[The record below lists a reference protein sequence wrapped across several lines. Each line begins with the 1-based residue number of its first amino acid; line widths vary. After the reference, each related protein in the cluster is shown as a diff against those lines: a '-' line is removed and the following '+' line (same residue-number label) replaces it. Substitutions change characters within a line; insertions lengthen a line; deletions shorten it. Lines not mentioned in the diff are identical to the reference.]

1 MRSIEKY
8 FRRIPECASWFDIVD
23 PEEILSI
30 TPVDIGSPR
39 YLPDRKA
46 IKAAFRDFGVIRNN
60 NDGFCVVFPGSSA
73 GKMLYQS
80 GVDIHAIVG
89 AFKMLFESSVR
100 AWNEREVPMKGHVF
114 HFNVKD
120 YRNYINRF
128 SIGGSEFFI
137 RFTIRRI
144 GDDSSVHAST
154 ISEVAVYHKRDGVS
168 ADSHPKNSEDD
179 HKTPFTD
186 NKLSY
191 YFSFVNSSNFMNSSC
206 IFIYG
211 APASGKSTLGKRLA
225 ESLGAKFVD
234 LDAAIVE
241 REGKSI
247 PEIFASQGEVAF
259 RDIES
264 DILRDVVS
272 DDMTRRPPAVVSLG
286 GGTLLRDSNRAL
298 CEEHGTIFCI
308 DTPSDEEL
316 ARRIGAAAGSRPLGN
331 KAKERAE
338 HYASFPNRVA
348 AFFDAQS
355 SLVVVGNGIAKA
367 ILDGRS
373 IVADETVS
381 KIWSERLEAK
391 PFAIIPSGEE
401 NKTPATI
408 ADLWHSFAERG
419 LGRKDTV
426 VALGGGVTGDL
437 TGFAAATWMRGISW
451 INVPTTLLSMVDAS
465 TGGKTGCDLPEGKN
479 LAGAF
484 HFPKLVVIDADFL
497 TTLPPELIAA
507 GRAEMIKHEAIGGR
521 AVSGQRLV
529 VSGRRLAVSAK
540 HIAANLMVK
549 VRIVREDP
557 YEKLGRRILLNCGHT
572 VAHAVEKATNYGVSH
587 GEAVAIGCVEESR
600 IAARRGIAP
609 QEWPD
614 EFANAFAEAGLAT
627 ELPDGLDI
635 NALVPL
641 MRGDKKRDGDAVMFA
656 LPCGWGD
663 VRGVKIDL
671 SKEKL
676 A

>member
-1 MRSIEKY
+1 
-8 FRRIPECASWFDIVD
+8 
-23 PEEILSI
+23 
-30 TPVDIGSPR
+30 
-39 YLPDRKA
+39 
-46 IKAAFRDFGVIRNN
+46 
-60 NDGFCVVFPGSSA
+60 
-73 GKMLYQS
+73 
-80 GVDIHAIVG
+80 
-89 AFKMLFESSVR
+89 
-100 AWNEREVPMKGHVF
+100 
-114 HFNVKD
+114 
-120 YRNYINRF
+120 
-128 SIGGSEFFI
+128 
-137 RFTIRRI
+137 
-144 GDDSSVHAST
+144 
-154 ISEVAVYHKRDGVS
+154 
-168 ADSHPKNSEDD
+168 
-179 HKTPFTD
+179 
-186 NKLSY
+186 
-191 YFSFVNSSNFMNSSC
+191 MNPSC

-241 REGKSI
+241 REGMSI
-247 PEIFASQGEVAF
+247 PDIFASHGEAVF

-264 DILRDVVS
+264 EVLRETIS
-272 DDMTRRPPAVVSLG
+272 QSLPTTNYQLPTPLVVSLG
-286 GGTLLRDSNRAL
+286 GGTLLRDANRVF
-298 CEEHGTIFCI
+298 CEEHGTVFCI
-308 DTPSDEEL
+308 DTPSEEEL
-316 ARRIGAAAGSRPLGN
+316 QKRIGAAAGSRPLGN

-367 ILDGRS
+367 VLEGRN

-381 KIWSERLEAK
+381 KIWSEKLGIK

-401 NKTPATI
+401 NKTPQTI
-408 ADLWHSFAERG
+408 ANLWHSFAERG

-426 VALGGGVTGDL
+426 CALGGGVTGDL

-484 HFPKLVVIDADFL
+484 HFPKLVIIDSDFL

-507 GRAEMIKHEAIGGR
+507 GCAEMIKHEVIGGR
-521 AVSGQRLV
+521 VVSGQRLV
-529 VSGRRLAVSAK
+529 VSATD
-540 HIAANLMVK
+540 IASNLMVK
-549 VRIVREDP
+549 VGIVREDP
-557 YEKLGRRILLNCGHT
+557 YERLGRRILLNCGHT
-572 VAHAVEKATNYGVSH
+572 VAHAVEKATNYKVSH
-587 GEAVAIGCVEESR
+587 GEAVAIGCVEEAR
-600 IAARRGIAP
+600 IAVRRGLAP
-609 QEWPD
+609 ASWPD
-614 EFANAFAEAGLAT
+614 EFAKAFAEAGLPTA
-627 ELPDGLDI
+627 LPDGLEI
-635 NALVPL
+635 NALIPL
-641 MRGDKKRDGDAVMFA
+641 MRGDKKREGGAVVFA